1 MSRNLFDSA
10 TYKASRT
17 SFAVFLLMVLA
28 CVPVP
33 RPAQLP
39 LATLLSQA
47 DTLMAAQQYGA
58 AIEILE
64 QAAGLYPDTTLSLIK
79 IGQIYLKQ
87 HRWLLAEDAF
97 NRALARDPDN
107 AVATAGLAEVTL
119 SQGSTIR
126 ALQLWQRC
134 IELNPELP
142 GVFTGL
148 GRTHL
153 ARLEFEPATA
163 AFLTQLKTR
172 PDPEAQWYLG
182 VLAAPEDLQAARD
195 YLLAIPD
202 QSSPDILAR
211 RDYLLATLVPF
222 TDRSQQAEVARA
234 TGIALVQAELW
245 PLAVHALTNA
255 HNDSTELPDTVRAEL
270 LAFLGHALAQAGR
283 PALDLFDESLEF
295 DPDSALPRYFYG
307 MYLRRQGALKA
318 AEKTFQQ
325 AIELDPQNA
334 AIYIEMARTKAEQ
347 GDFAGAETQYE
358 HAVANAEE
366 DLQVQLSRVRFHANR
381 GYNLLEAG
389 IPAAEN
395 LVDAYEEN
403 AEAYDL
409 LGWMQFLAGEPDKAE
424 QALRRALELD
434 SGLISAH
441 YHLARQLEA
450 EGQPTTAIEQYQLVI
465 DRDSSG
471 LYRERALKDLQRLT
485 QAAE

>member
-1 MSRNLFDSA
+1 M
-10 TYKASRT
+10 T
-17 SFAVFLLMVLA
+17 
-28 CVPVP
+28 
-33 RPAQLP
+33 AQH
-39 LATLLSQA
+39 
-47 DTLMAAQQYGA
+47 YGA
-58 AIEILE
+58 AVEALE
-64 QAAGLYPDTTLSLIK
+64 QAAQLYPDTTLPLIK
-79 IGQIYLKQ
+79 IGQVYLKQ

-107 AVATAGLAEVTL
+107 PIATAGLAEVTL
-119 SQGSTIR
+119 SQGDTVR
-126 ALQLWQRC
+126 ALRLWQHT
-134 IELNPELP
+134 IELNPDIP

-148 GRTHL
+148 GRTHI
-153 ARLEFEPATA
+153 ARFEFEPATA
-163 AFLTQLKTR
+163 AFLEQLKTR

-182 VLAAPEDLQAARD
+182 VLAAPADLQVATG
-195 YLLAIPD
+195 YLLAIPE

-211 RDYLLATLVPF
+211 RDYLLATLGPF
-222 TDRSQQAEVARA
+222 TDKSQQVEVAQA

-245 PLAVHALTNA
+245 PLAVHALDRA
-255 HNDSTELPDTVRAEL
+255 HNDSNVLPETVRAEL

-283 PALDLFDESLEF
+283 PALDLFDESLEL

-307 MYLRRQGALKA
+307 VYLRRHGALKA
-318 AEKTFQQ
+318 AEEMFRQ
-325 AIELDPQNA
+325 ALELDPDNA

-347 GDFAGAETQYE
+347 GDFVEAETHYE
-358 HAVANAEE
+358 SAVVKAED

-381 GYNLLEAG
+381 GYNLLETG

-424 QALRRALELD
+424 HALRRALELD
-434 SGLISAH
+434 SDLISAH

-450 EGQPTTAIEQYQLVI
+450 SRQPITAIEQYQLVI
-465 DRDSSG
+465 DRDTSG
-471 LYRERALKDLQRLT
+471 LYRERALRDLQRLT